1 MGSLKSALP
10 GWPRSLGPQEQ
21 KEMERLAALPLPLG
35 LKEKREPREKRF
47 LPGVP
52 GADHWLAF
60 LDTTGPEGKGS
71 CTLQWRAATLDSTI
85 RNNEKFTTRSKS
97 QQKKTSQN
105 KQCTCSKRQM
115 IGQTE
120 NHTCPKASQGRHKRL
135 SNYSRWVPVKMWIS
149 GLEDQKEKASS
160 STEQT

>member
-1 MGSLKSALP
+1 MWGNLGIGMGSLKLALP

-21 KEMERLAALPLPLG
+21 KEPKKWAALPLPLG
-35 LKEKREPREKRF
+35 LKENREPREKIF
-47 LPGVP
+47 LPGIP

-71 CTLQWRAATLDSTI
+71 CTLQGRALTLDSTT
-85 RNNEKFTTRSKS
+85 RNNEKFTTCSKS

-105 KQCTCSKRQM
+105 KQCMCSKKQM
-115 IGQTE
+115 IGQKE

-135 SNYSRWVPVKMWIS
+135 SNYSRRVPVEM
-149 GLEDQKEKASS
+149 
-160 STEQT
+160 